1 MQLGDLEQKHSI
13 ELRVTLNGRTATFL
27 TVLEQCIAHSALL
40 SPILVNGKIVGF
52 PPSCNISFI
61 YPTQERVYVWYG
73 VNVKAVRYKGKIY
86 HSVDVIGDA
95 NTMNRRG
102 AYRIFIGSQMSITAF
117 TNSGPTPTDVLVK
130 DISETGFSF
139 LSSEPFETGRMVRL
153 NLDTGRG
160 ILKLPAQ
167 IVRKQ
172 QMEDRLDVLYGC
184 RFSSHNTLL
193 ASYLM
198 KLQQQHQRQKMG
210 IHRVS

>member
-86 HSVDVIGDA
+86 HSVDDEH
-95 NTMNRRG
+95 
-102 AYRIFIGSQMSITAF
+102 YRFY
-117 TNSGPTPTDVLVK
+117 
-130 DISETGFSF
+130 
-139 LSSEPFETGRMVRL
+139 
-153 NLDTGRG
+153 
-160 ILKLPAQ
+160 
-167 IVRKQ
+167 KQ
-172 QMEDRLDVLYGC
+172 QPDSNGC
-184 RFSSHNTLL
+184 SGQR
-193 ASYLM
+193 
-198 KLQQQHQRQKMG
+198 HQRNR
-210 IHRVS
+210 ILLPFFRTV